1 MLIKID
7 YRESDL
13 HSECI
18 QIVSFGKYK
27 TPIKI
32 VSENLPI
39 GDIIICHD
47 DGFEVALIERKTL
60 NDLAASILD
69 GRYTEQGFRLH
80 NCSVHNHNIYYLIEG
95 DLKYYKNPR
104 VDKQTLLS
112 SFVSI
117 THFKGFSLHKSNDIR
132 QSAEW
137 IVQFANKVGKET
149 SMSAFYTAE
158 ASSSDN
164 SMGVKGGVPPDTDA
178 IDPTADPM
186 GVKGGVP
193 PGVNVGVPPGATP
206 LHYSQ
211 VIKRVKKENITPENI
226 GEIMLSQIPNVSAC
240 TAISIMKQF
249 KTISSL
255 ITSLQNDEHC
265 LDHIKNEIG
274 KDGKERKINK
284 TSISSI
290 RKYLLPI
297 SVVSE

>member
-1 MLIKID
+1 MGVIGGVPPDTDAID
-7 YRESDL
+7 
-13 HSECI
+13 
-18 QIVSFGKYK
+18 
-27 TPIKI
+27 P
-32 VSENLPI
+32 
-39 GDIIICHD
+39 
-47 DGFEVALIERKTL
+47 
-60 NDLAASILD
+60 
-69 GRYTEQGFRLH
+69 
-80 NCSVHNHNIYYLIEG
+80 
-95 DLKYYKNPR
+95 
-104 VDKQTLLS
+104 
-112 SFVSI
+112 
-117 THFKGFSLHKSNDIR
+117 
-132 QSAEW
+132 
-137 IVQFANKVGKET
+137 
-149 SMSAFYTAE
+149 TA
-158 ASSSDN
+158 DP
-164 SMGVKGGVPPDTDA
+164 MGVKGGVPPDTDA

-274 KDGKERKINK
+274 KDVKERKINK